1 MKKTYIAPMN
11 NITEMEVE
19 SMIATSDPKV
29 INSGLDASQAESR
42 SSNWFDDEDDDY

>member
-42 SSNWFDDEDDDY
+42 SSNRFDDEDDDY